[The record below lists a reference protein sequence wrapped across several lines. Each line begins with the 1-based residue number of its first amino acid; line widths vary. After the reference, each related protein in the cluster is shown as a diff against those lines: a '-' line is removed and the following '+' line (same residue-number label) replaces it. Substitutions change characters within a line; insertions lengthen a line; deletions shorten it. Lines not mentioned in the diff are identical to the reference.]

1 MGQSETPTFPHAAL
15 PAGALTLR
23 SLCQLLADAGE
34 ITPRDAERV
43 SQANLGSASTRT
55 AAQRHPIELVAIA
68 GLTSKRDGRALDAE
82 RLTQWLAGQAGQGYY
97 HIDPLS
103 VDIPAVARVMSYAF
117 AQRHGILAVEVTPD
131 TVVIASAEP
140 FKADWETNLQ
150 QAVRRE
156 IRRVV
161 ANPEDIRR
169 YTVEFYQLANSVSK
183 AGGQTN
189 SVGSQN
195 FEQLLDLGA
204 SDNPD
209 ANDQHVVRIVD
220 WLLQYAFDQ
229 RASDIHIEPRRGV
242 TRVRFRIDGVLHNVY
257 EFPEHVGMAVTSRLK
272 ILGRLNVAEKRRPQ
286 DGRIKTR
293 KPDDREVELRLATM
307 PTAFGEKMVM
317 RIFDPEVLLK
327 SYEQLG
333 FGREDREKWQQ
344 ITDHPHGIVLVTG
357 PTGSGKTTTLYS
369 TLKQIASPELN
380 ICTIEDPIEMVEPA
394 FNQMQV
400 QTNIDL
406 TFAAG
411 VRALMRQDPDIIMI
425 GEIRDLETAE
435 MAVQAALTGHLVLS
449 TLHTNDAP
457 SAVTRLMELGI
468 PPYLIRATV
477 LGVMAQRLVRTLCPH
492 CKRPAPADDDAWQ
505 ALTRP
510 WKATTPA
517 QFQEPVGCLE
527 CRNTGYLGRA
537 GVYEIMTLSDGLIA
551 QITDQCELDGLRR
564 SAYREGMKSLRLS
577 GAQKVAAGLTTVE
590 EILRVTPQSQR

>member
-1 MGQSETPTFPHAAL
+1 MNEAL
-15 PAGALTLR
+15 PPVPPQGPLSLRDLCTALV
-23 SLCQLLADAGE
+23 SSGE
-34 ITPRDAERV
+34 ITQDDAERV
-43 SQANLGSASTRT
+43 LSANLGSVSGGSQGAK
-55 AAQRHPIELVAIA
+55 RHPLELVAIA
-68 GLTSKRDGRALDAE
+68 GLTSRSSGRTLDLDT
-82 RLTQWLAGQAGQGYY
+82 LTKWLAGWADQPYY
-97 HIDPLS
+97 HIDPLKI
-103 VDIPAVARVMSYAF
+103 DTPAIAQVMSYAF
-117 AQRHGILAVEVTPD
+117 AQRHGILAVDIGAHE
-131 TVVIASAEP
+131 VVIASAEP
-140 FKADWETNLQ
+140 FKSDWEGNLG
-150 QAVRRE
+150 QAVRKD

-183 AGGQTN
+183 AGGQQTPGG
-189 SVGSQN
+189 SAGSQN
-195 FEQLLDLGA
+195 FEQLLDLG
-204 SDNPD
+204 SNENPD

-242 TRVRFRIDGVLHNVY
+242 TQVRFRIDGVLHNVY
-257 EFPEHVGMAVTSRLK
+257 EFPEHVGIAVTSRLK

-293 KPDDREVELRLATM
+293 KPDNNEVELRLATM

-317 RIFDPEVLLK
+317 RIFDPDVLLK

-333 FGREDREKWQQ
+333 FSKEDQQ
-344 ITDHPHGIVLVTG
+344 RWHDITTRPYGIVLVTG

-380 ICTIEDPIEMVEPA
+380 VCTIEDPIEMVEPA

-400 QTNIDL
+400 QANIDL

-411 VRALMRQDPDIIMI
+411 VRALLRQDPDIIMI

-457 SAVTRLMELGI
+457 SAITRLLELGI

-477 LGVMAQRLVRTLCPH
+477 LGVMAQRLARTLCSH
-492 CKRPAPADDDAWQ
+492 CKAPGPSDEQAWQ
-505 ALTRP
+505 TLTRP
-510 WKATTPA
+510 WKAPTPR
-517 QFQEPVGCLE
+517 QFYHPVGCLE
-527 CRNTGYLGRA
+527 CRNTGYMGRA
-537 GVYEIMTLSDGLIA
+537 GVYEIMPLSGNLVR
-551 QITDQCELDGLRR
+551 QITERCELEQLRLD
-564 SAYREGMKSLRLS
+564 AYKEGMKSLRLS

-590 EILRVTPQSQR
+590 EILRVTPESQR